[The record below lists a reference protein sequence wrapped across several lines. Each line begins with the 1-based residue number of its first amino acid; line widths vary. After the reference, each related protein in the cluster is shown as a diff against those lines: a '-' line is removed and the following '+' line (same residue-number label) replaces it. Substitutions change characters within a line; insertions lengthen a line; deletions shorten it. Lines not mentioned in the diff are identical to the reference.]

1 MGNNKKTIQ
10 STHSVPMKTLTVFVL
25 CIVAAYSATDLFAEI
40 KTTDFGKTLTN
51 TIELQLKSK
60 DNIAHVISM
69 VKEVRKGLRAEA
81 EAAKADYDVVAD
93 ACRAE
98 MDSMDRKTDALE
110 ATVVKNQRLEMI
122 DAPVLADRQAEQ
134 GNRQTEL
141 GQRTAMLEALDE
153 ENARLV
159 ESFNAAVAE
168 HAAVRTMMHQA
179 RSIITEA
186 FQVESEAA
194 FLQVKTSALS
204 KLSTHIR
211 SFKPLAEQGLSHG
224 YAQIFNVIAMIAER
238 APTVANQGMVD
249 TLLRIFDDIEEN
261 LETSLAIERE
271 AERQRLEAFAT
282 LRGRLNGEISKLNA
296 RIADLGREVLN
307 RSLADSNYQEN
318 VNGATAQL
326 EDVATLRADKTAQ
339 CGAEDAAYQFKNS
352 ELQGQITTCGNAI
365 YLMEDKRELLERYNN

>member
-1 MGNNKKTIQ
+1 MGNLYNNKKTIR
-10 STHSVPMKTLTVFVL
+10 SIASVQMKTLTVFVL
-25 CIVAAYSATDLFAEI
+25 CIVAAHGATDLFAEI
-40 KTTDFGKTLTN
+40 KSTDFGKTLTN

-69 VKEVRKGLRAEA
+69 VKEVRKGLRNEA
-81 EAAKADYDVVAD
+81 EAAAADYEVVAD

-98 MDSMDRKTDALE
+98 MDSFDRKTDALE
-110 ATVVKNQRLEMI
+110 ATVTKNQRLEMI
-122 DAPVLADRQAEQ
+122 DGPVLEDRQAEQ
-134 GNRQTEL
+134 GNRQVEL
-141 GQRTAMLEALDE
+141 GQRQAMLAALDE
-153 ENARLV
+153 ENDRLV
-159 ESFNAAVAE
+159 ASFQAAVAE

-186 FQVESEAA
+186 FQTESEAA

-211 SFKPLAEQGLSHG
+211 AFKPLAEQGLSHG

-271 AERQRLEAFAT
+271 AERQRLKAFAP
-282 LRGRLNGEISKLNA
+282 LRGRLNGEIAKLNS
-296 RIADLGREVLN
+296 RIADLGREILN
-307 RSLADSNYQEN
+307 LSLSNYQEN
-318 VNGATAQL
+318 VAGATAQL
-326 EDVATLRADKTAQ
+326 EDVATLRADKQAQ
-339 CGAEDAAYQFKNS
+339 CGAEDAAYQFKIA
-352 ELQGQITTCGNAI
+352 EL
-365 YLMEDKRELLERYNN
+365 

>member
-1 MGNNKKTIQ
+1 
-10 STHSVPMKTLTVFVL
+10 MKTLTVFVL

-40 KTTDFGKTLTN
+40 KSTEFGKTLTN

-69 VKEVRKGLRAEA
+69 IKEVRKGLRDEA
-81 EAAKADYDVVAD
+81 EQSAADYEVIAD

-98 MDSMDRKTDALE
+98 MDTFDRKTDSLE

-122 DAPVLADRQAEQ
+122 DGPVLADRQAEQ
-134 GNRQTEL
+134 GNRQVEL
-141 GQRTAMLEALDE
+141 GQREAMLAALDE

-159 ESFNAAVAE
+159 ESFQAAVAE

-179 RSIITEA
+179 RSIIEEA
-186 FQVESEAA
+186 FHTESEEAS

-211 SFKPLAEQGLSHG
+211 AFKPLAEQGLSHG

-261 LETSLAIERE
+261 LETSLSIERE
-271 AERQRLEAFAT
+271 AERQRVEAFST
-282 LRGRLNGEISKLNA
+282 LRGRLNAEIAKLNG

-307 RSLADSNYQEN
+307 LSLAVSNYQEN
-318 VNGATAQL
+318 VSGAEGQL
-326 EDVATLRADKTAQ
+326 EDIATLRGDKSAQ
-339 CGAEDAAYQFKNS
+339 CGAEDAAYQFKNA
-352 ELQGQITTCGNAI
+352 ELQGQITVCGNAV
-365 YLMEDKRELLERYNN
+365 YLMEDKRELLERYN

>member
-1 MGNNKKTIQ
+1 
-10 STHSVPMKTLTVFVL
+10 MKTLTVFVL

-40 KTTDFGKTLTN
+40 KSTDFGKTLTN

-69 VKEVRKGLRAEA
+69 VKEVRKGLRNEA
-81 EAAKADYDVVAD
+81 EAAAADYEVVAD

-98 MDSMDRKTDALE
+98 MDAMDRKTDALE
-110 ATVVKNQRLEMI
+110 ATVTKNQRLEMI
-122 DAPVLADRQAEQ
+122 DAPVLADRQSEQ
-134 GNRQTEL
+134 GNRQVEL
-141 GQRTAMLEALDE
+141 GQREAMLAALGE
-153 ENARLV
+153 ENDRLV
-159 ESFNAAVAE
+159 EAFNAAVAE

-179 RSIITEA
+179 RSIIEEA
-186 FQVESEAA
+186 FQSEGAA
-194 FLQVKTSALS
+194 EFLQVKTSALS

-211 SFKPLAEQGLSHG
+211 AFKPLAEQGLSHG

-307 RSLADSNYQEN
+307 LQLAVSNYQEN

-326 EDVATLRADKTAQ
+326 EDVATLRADKVAQ

-352 ELQGQITTCGNAI
+352 ELQTQITTCGNAI
-365 YLMEDKRELLERYNN
+365 YLMEDKRELLERYQ